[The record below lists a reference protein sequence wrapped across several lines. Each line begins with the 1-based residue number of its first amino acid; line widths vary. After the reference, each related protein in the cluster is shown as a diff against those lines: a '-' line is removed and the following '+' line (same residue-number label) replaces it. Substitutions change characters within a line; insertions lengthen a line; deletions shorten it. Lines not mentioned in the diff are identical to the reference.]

1 MPCVISSEQYCRKM
15 SLIPSNKRKRVS
27 KKTKTSWR
35 KHIDI
40 EDVNEFLESSRLD
53 ERIGDV
59 SLKPD
64 GELFVVDKTPNKQK
78 LTARAQRKL
87 TGSKAP
93 RSFLGLENT
102 SKVPDP
108 ITKRFVFLLQ
118 NF

>member
-1 MPCVISSEQYCRKM
+1 M
-15 SLIPSNKRKRVS
+15 SLMSQSKKRKRVS

-40 EDVNEFLESSRLD
+40 EDVNEFLETSRLD
-53 ERIGDV
+53 ERIGKV
-59 SLKPD
+59 SDKPD
-64 GELFVVDKTPNKQK
+64 EELFVIDKTPKKQK

-87 TGSKAP
+87 NASKPP

-108 ITKRFVFLLQ
+108 IVKRFVVKERL
-118 NF
+118 